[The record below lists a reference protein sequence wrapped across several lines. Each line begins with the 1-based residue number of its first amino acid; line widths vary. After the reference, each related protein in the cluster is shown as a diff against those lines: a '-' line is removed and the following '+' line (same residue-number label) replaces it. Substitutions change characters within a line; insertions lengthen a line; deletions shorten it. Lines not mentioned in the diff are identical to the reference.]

1 MLYRTPQRDPFIFTL
16 NPFSRSS
23 SLSPRIQGMEFA
35 QGGFKLGFEPET
47 AAVNDSYGVSGG
59 GGGGGGGAGDD
70 FFVDELL
77 DFSNGFSE
85 TEEPPPENEPEN
97 RKTCTALRE
106 KQEPPPPAANASLS
120 SGDEFGSLRE
130 SELSSVQGEG
140 LESLEW
146 LSLIVDDSFPDYS
159 FAGKF
164 PPQATGNRAVPAAA
178 GQEKLCFPTPVQTK
192 ARTKRAR
199 AGVRVRPVLSPSSAE
214 TSSSS
219 STSTT
224 TSFSPPNGKRKKL
237 FDGGGAVAAPPRRCA
252 HCGITKTPQW
262 RAGPL
267 GPKTLCNACGVRHK
281 SGRLLPE
288 YRPACSPTFSTELHS
303 NNHRKVLEMRRKKEV
318 ETEAAGLPL
327 PVQSF

>member
-1 MLYRTPQRDPFIFTL
+1 
-16 NPFSRSS
+16 
-23 SLSPRIQGMEFA
+23 MEFA
-35 QGGFKLGFEPET
+35 QGGFKFGSEPARGMTFSSTSFSIFQMGFLKRMSRRRKTNQKIEKPALLFVKNKNRRHRRRTLLSLPET
-47 AAVNDSYGVSGG
+47 SLGRSEKANSAA
-59 GGGGGGGAGDD
+59 
-70 FFVDELL
+70 F
-77 DFSNGFSE
+77 
-85 TEEPPPENEPEN
+85 
-97 RKTCTALRE
+97 R
-106 KQEPPPPAANASLS
+106 
-120 SGDEFGSLRE
+120 
-130 SELSSVQGEG
+130 EG

-178 GQEKLCFPTPVQTK
+178 AQEKLCFPTPVQTK
-192 ARTKRAR
+192 ARTKRVR
-199 AGVRVRPVLSPSSAE
+199 AGVRVRPVLSPSSVE
-214 TSSSS
+214 PSSSS

-237 FDGGGAVAAPPRRCA
+237 VDGGGAVAAPPRRCA
-252 HCGITKTPQW
+252 HCGIKKTPQW

-318 ETEAAGLPL
+318 ETEAAGPPL
-327 PVQSF
+327 PVRSF